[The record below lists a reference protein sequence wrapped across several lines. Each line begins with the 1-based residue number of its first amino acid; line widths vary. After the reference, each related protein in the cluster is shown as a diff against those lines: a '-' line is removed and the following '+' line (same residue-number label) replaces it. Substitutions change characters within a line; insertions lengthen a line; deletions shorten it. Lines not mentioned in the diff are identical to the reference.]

1 MAENVL
7 AKPLHSGLSGVC
19 LCCVIFWGNVMFKL
33 LEHALLLA
41 KEISLERGDGAAA
54 HGFYV

>member
-1 MAENVL
+1 
-7 AKPLHSGLSGVC
+7 
-19 LCCVIFWGNVMFKL
+19 MFKL